1 MYYKVKLMTF
11 IQDIYEQVSKRAHI
25 GTDEFSTDW
34 LGQSRSYYTS
44 LKARNIEASTAA
56 LINLMNK
63 LEQQEQMMR
72 TGNHQLLKTV
82 AKEYSALLDK
92 VALEIAKR
100 SVKHN
105 MATMRVREMVLKAVE
120 NVLESSGA
128 AVRVHNVPAIV
139 ML

>member
-1 MYYKVKLMTF
+1 MYYKVNLMTF

-44 LKARNIEASTAA
+44 LKARNIEASNAA

-72 TGNHQLLKTV
+72 NGNHQILKTV
-82 AKEYSALLDK
+82 AKEYSAL
-92 VALEIAKR
+92 
-100 SVKHN
+100 
-105 MATMRVREMVLKAVE
+105 
-120 NVLESSGA
+120 
-128 AVRVHNVPAIV
+128 
-139 ML
+139 

>member
-1 MYYKVKLMTF
+1 MVYKVNLMTF
-11 IQDIYEQVSKRAHI
+11 IQNIYEQVSSRTHI

-44 LKARNIEASTAA
+44 LKARNIEASNAA

-72 TGNHQLLKTV
+72 GGEHQVLKTV
-82 AKEYSALLDK
+82 AKEYSVMMDK

-105 MATMRVREMVLKAVE
+105 MATLRVRELVLKAVE
-120 NVLESSGA
+120 GVLEKSDA
-128 AVRVHNVPAIV
+128 AVRVHNIPPIV

>member
-1 MYYKVKLMTF
+1 MTF
-11 IQDIYEQVSKRAHI
+11 IQDIYKQVSKRAHI

-44 LKARNIEASTAA
+44 LKARNIEASNAA

-72 TGNHQLLKTV
+72 YGNHQILKTV

-105 MATMRVREMVLKAVE
+105 MGTMRVREMVLKAVE

>member
-11 IQDIYEQVSKRAHI
+11 IQDIYEQVIKRAHI
-25 GTDEFSTDW
+25 GTDKFSTDW

-44 LKARNIEASTAA
+44 LKARNIEASNAA

-72 TGNHQLLKTV
+72 VSEHQVLKTV
-82 AKEYSALLDK
+82 AKEYSVMMDK

-105 MATMRVREMVLKAVE
+105 MATLRVRELVLKAVE
-120 NVLESSGA
+120 GVLEKSDA
-128 AVRVHNVPAIV
+128 AVRVHNIPPIV

>member
-1 MYYKVKLMTF
+1 MTF
-11 IQDIYEQVSKRAHI
+11 IQNIYEEVRNKTNI

-44 LKARNIEASTAA
+44 LKARNIEASNAA

-72 TGNHQLLKTV
+72 VGEHQVLKTV
-82 AKEYSALLDK
+82 AKEYSVMMDK

-105 MATMRVREMVLKAVE
+105 MATLRVRELVLKAVE
-120 NVLESSGA
+120 GVLEKSDA
-128 AVRVHNVPAIV
+128 AVRVHNIPPIV

>member
-1 MYYKVKLMTF
+1 MGYKVVDMTF
-11 IQDIYEQVSKRAHI
+11 IQNIYEEVRSKTNI

-44 LKARNIEASTAA
+44 LKARDIEASNAA
-56 LINLMNK
+56 LVNLMNK
-63 LEQQEQMMR
+63 LEQQERAMRDGKHEVLHRVANEYGKMMDR
-72 TGNHQLLKTV
+72 
-82 AKEYSALLDK
+82 

-105 MATMRVREMVLKAVE
+105 MATLRVRELVLKAVE
-120 NVLESSGA
+120 GVLEKSDA
-128 AVRVHNVPAIV
+128 RMRVHNVPPIV

>member
-1 MYYKVKLMTF
+1 MTF
-11 IQDIYEQVSKRAHI
+11 IQNIYRQVSRRAHI

-44 LKARNIEASTAA
+44 LKARNIEASNVA

-63 LEQQEQMMR
+63 LEQQEQMMCS
-72 TGNHQLLKTV
+72 GNHQILKTV

-100 SVKHN
+100 SVRHN
-105 MATMRVREMVLKAVE
+105 MANLRVREMVLKAVE
-120 NVLESSGA
+120 GVLESSCA

>member
-1 MYYKVKLMTF
+1 MVYKVNLMTF
-11 IQDIYEQVSKRAHI
+11 IQNIYEQVSSRTHI

-44 LKARNIEASTAA
+44 LKARNIEASNAA

-72 TGNHQLLKTV
+72 GGEHQVLKTV
-82 AKEYSALLDK
+82 AMEYSVMMDK

-105 MATMRVREMVLKAVE
+105 MATLRVRELVLKAVE
-120 NVLESSGA
+120 GVLEKSDA
-128 AVRVHNVPAIV
+128 AVRVHNIPPIV

>member
-1 MYYKVKLMTF
+1 MTF
-11 IQDIYEQVSKRAHI
+11 IQNIYRQVSRRTHI
-25 GTDEFSTDW
+25 STDEFSTDW

-44 LKARNIEASTAA
+44 LKARNIEASNVA

-63 LEQQEQMMR
+63 LEQQEQMMCN
-72 TGNHQLLKTV
+72 GNHQILKTV

-100 SVKHN
+100 SVRHN
-105 MATMRVREMVLKAVE
+105 MANLRVREMVLKAVE
-120 NVLESSGA
+120 GVLESSGA

>member
-1 MYYKVKLMTF
+1 MGYKVVYMTF
-11 IQDIYEQVSKRAHI
+11 IQNIYEEVRNKTNI

-44 LKARNIEASTAA
+44 LKARNIEASNAA

-63 LEQQEQMMR
+63 LEEQEKALRLGRHEVLQR
-72 TGNHQLLKTV
+72 G
-82 AKEYSALLDK
+82 AKEYSVMMDR

-105 MATMRVREMVLKAVE
+105 MATIRVREMVLKAVE
-120 NVLESSGA
+120 GVLERSGA
-128 AVRVHNVPAIV
+128 AVCVHNIPPIV

>member
-1 MYYKVKLMTF
+1 MTF
-11 IQDIYEQVSKRAHI
+11 IQNIYEEIRKKTNI

-44 LKARNIEASTAA
+44 LKARNIEASNAA

-63 LEQQEQMMR
+63 LEQKEQIMR
-72 TGNHQLLKTV
+72 ASDYQILKTV

-120 NVLESSGA
+120 SALESSGA
-128 AVRVHNVPAIV
+128 GLRVHNIPPIV

>member
-1 MYYKVKLMTF
+1 MTF
-11 IQDIYEQVSKRAHI
+11 IQNIYRQVSRRTHI

-44 LKARNIEASTAA
+44 LKARNIEASNVA

-63 LEQQEQMMR
+63 LEQQEQMMCS
-72 TGNHQLLKTV
+72 GNHQILKTV

-100 SVKHN
+100 SVRHN
-105 MATMRVREMVLKAVE
+105 MANLRVREMVLKAVE
-120 NVLESSGA
+120 GVLESSGA